1 MIKNSNHIVV
11 VDYGMGNLHSV
22 SKALQKVSGNAKIS
36 VSSDKNVLSSADRI
50 VFPGVG
56 AIRDCM
62 AGIKRRSLD
71 AVIHEAIRTKPVLAI
86 CVGMQALM
94 DHSEENGGVECL
106 GLLPGNVRFFRTQM
120 SVGGLLKIPHMG
132 WNCVYQS
139 ISHDLWKGIDQYSRF
154 YFVHSFFVETVDRSI
169 VSGLCNYGKQF
180 VAAISQENLFAVQFH
195 PEKSASS
202 GLRLL
207 KNFVEWDI

>member
-1 MIKNSNHIVV
+1 M
-11 VDYGMGNLHSV
+11 
-22 SKALQKVSGNAKIS
+22 
-36 VSSDKNVLSSADRI
+36 
-50 VFPGVG
+50 
-56 AIRDCM
+56 
-62 AGIKRRSLD
+62 
-71 AVIHEAIRTKPVLAI
+71 
-86 CVGMQALM
+86 
-94 DHSEENGGVECL
+94 
-106 GLLPGNVRFFRTQM
+106 FRTQQ

>member
-22 SKALQKVSGNAKIS
+22 SKALQKVSENAKIS

-62 AGIKRRSLD
+62 AEIQRRSLD
-71 AVIHEAIRTKPVLAI
+71 AVIQEAIRTKPVLAI

-106 GLLPGNVRFFRTQM
+106 GLLPGNVRLFRAQQ

-169 VSGLCNYGKQF
+169 ISGLCNYGKQF

-195 PEKSASS
+195 PEKSANS